1 VQTWFTVFH
10 THPHTKTK
18 APNRYEGLH
27 EENIGQEEEFQQHL
41 FWHWEKKTKQFIF
54 CSQTSNFAIWG
65 TDFLCMPSNT
75 SQYEIEKDSTSHKI
89 HPELVWYSPSD
100 PPVRTKNQRKKREK

>member
-1 VQTWFTVFH
+1 MQDFIKSTLS
-10 THPHTKTK
+10 KRK
-18 APNRYEGLH
+18 NSS
-27 EENIGQEEEFQQHL
+27 NIYSGTGG
-41 FWHWEKKTKQFIF
+41 KKTKQFIF

-100 PPVRTKNQRKKREK
+100 PPVRTKNQRRKREK